1 MQSTF
6 VARRAHGSLDTEE
19 IDRMSGEPVPSQLL
33 VGKNALVAGAGR
45 GIGAAVA
52 TALGR
57 HGAAVSVVDIEPER
71 ASKVVDEIRAAG
83 GQALAVVADVRA
95 RQEVDDAVE
104 RTAAELGSLDVVA
117 NVAGGMQAFGSFA
130 PIHEWS
136 DDAWDNVLEMNLGY
150 VFRMCRAALRVM
162 LDQQAGVVVN
172 IASVSGLTSAPRH
185 SSYGAAKAGL
195 VNLTRT
201 MAVEY
206 GRYGIRVNAVAP
218 GRVATPAI
226 QHDDAASQAEVV
238 ARIPLGRFGD
248 PNEVADVVTFLA
260 SPMAS
265 YITGQTITIDGGLSA
280 RYPLLLAGTHASES
294 G

>member
-1 MQSTF
+1 MASEL
-6 VARRAHGSLDTEE
+6 APG
-19 IDRMSGEPVPSQLL
+19 QLL
-33 VGKNALVAGAGR
+33 AGKNALVAGAGR

-52 TALGR
+52 LALAH
-57 HGAAVSVVDIEPER
+57 HGAAVSVVDVEPER
-71 ASKVVDEIRAAG
+71 ADSVVNEIGAAG
-83 GQALAVVADVRA
+83 GRALPVVADVRA
-95 RQEVDDAVE
+95 RGQVDDVVD
-104 RTAAELGSLDVVA
+104 RTVAELGSLDVVA

-130 PIHEWS
+130 PVHEWS
-136 DDAWDNVLEMNLGY
+136 DDAWDTVLEMNLGY

-162 LDQQAGVVVN
+162 LDQRSGVVVN

-201 MAVEY
+201 MSVEY

-226 QHDDAASQAEVV
+226 QHDDVAAQAKVT
-238 ARIPLGRFGD
+238 ARIPLGRFGE

-280 RYPLLLAGTHASES
+280 RYPLLLAGTHESES